1 MEILEAIRKRRA
13 IRSFLDRPVE
23 RDLLS
28 ALVAAA
34 TQAPSAMNL
43 QPWGFLIVQGKN
55 EVKRLSDAAKA
66 HLLRIVDPASP
77 LAKYRDELSDPGFEL
92 FYGAPALIVVC
103 ARGAGSAGIVQ
114 PNEDCCLAAQD
125 LMLAAVAQGLG
136 SCWIGFSRPWLNQPA
151 AKRALGLPADWS
163 PVAPLAIGYPAEMPT
178 PPGRHAPEIVWH
190 PAA

>member
-1 MEILEAIRKRRA
+1 MEVLEAIRKRRA
-13 IRSFLDRPVE
+13 IRSFLERPVT
-23 RDLLS
+23 RDQLS

-43 QPWGFLIVQGKN
+43 QPWGFLVVQGKN

-66 HLLRIVDPASP
+66 HLLRVADSASP
-77 LAKYRDELSDPGFEL
+77 LAKYRDELSDSAFEL

-103 ARGAGSAGIVQ
+103 AKGAGSAGIVQ

-136 SCWIGFSRPWLNQPA
+136 SCWVGFSRPWLNQPA
-151 AKRALGLPADWS
+151 AKKALGVPTDWS
-163 PVAPLAIGYPAEMPT
+163 PVAPLAIGYPAETPA
-178 PPGRHAPEIVWH
+178 PPGRHAPEIVWQ